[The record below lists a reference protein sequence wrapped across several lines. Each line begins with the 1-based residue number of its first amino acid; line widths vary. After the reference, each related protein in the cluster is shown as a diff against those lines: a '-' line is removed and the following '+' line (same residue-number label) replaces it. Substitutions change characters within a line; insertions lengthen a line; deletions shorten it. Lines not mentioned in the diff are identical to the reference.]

1 MAALPPTCDIPYA
14 SSLYE
19 IPFHPSQA
27 FYSSPAHL
35 PIMPKEFHSL
45 IPLDAAKSIV
55 LQHLPAARTTL
66 VPLNQAAGSILAEKI
81 VSTIDVPGFSR
92 ASMDGFAVLAEDTLE
107 AREDRPISLRLV
119 GRVAM
124 GRLPEISISS
134 GEAAEVSTGSMI
146 PPGADAVVMIEHSQA
161 MGEKVLVR
169 RPVYASENIQAAG
182 SDISFGE
189 TLLYPGT
196 LLQPREI
203 GVLAALGCEKVPV
216 RMLKVGVA
224 STGDELAPP
233 GENLAAGQIY
243 DINTY
248 TIAAAVSDCGAR
260 ALHYGI
266 LPDEKQAMAGAL
278 QKMAGECDL
287 ILVSGSTS
295 AGAGD
300 MIYRVME
307 EMGELIFHGVNLKP
321 GKPTI
326 FGLIEGKPCLG
337 LPGYPT
343 SALTV
348 FSCLAA
354 PAIRAALGRR
364 DRGKSAAGRLDGPVR
379 TEGRRQMLAVGLSG
393 DLVYPVD
400 KGSGSITTLAGADG
414 VVDIPAG
421 VEYLEEGTPVSVE
434 LFAERETDS
443 ETLLVAGENSILLD
457 KLAESRP
464 GCLRLL
470 CAGPIQARIYLEE
483 GVADLACVW
492 GLDRPWQRT
501 EIIWSAER
509 EMGLLFRDREALSH
523 LADRPLVGWQRDSS
537 LKSAFETVLKERSIS
552 SPRIVRSAKTHRAVA
567 AAVASGRAEAGY
579 AEKEAA
585 DETGLGFEFLAR
597 DRITLLAR
605 SDRAE
610 DSRIR
615 SLLQALSEKEAGR
628 SPDAAGSS

>member
-1 MAALPPTCDIPYA
+1 
-14 SSLYE
+14 
-19 IPFHPSQA
+19 
-27 FYSSPAHL
+27 
-35 PIMPKEFHSL
+35 MPKEFHSL
-45 IPLDAAKSIV
+45 IHLDEARSIV
-55 LQHLPAARTTL
+55 LQHLPAARTTP
-66 VPLNQAAGSILAEKI
+66 VPLSRAAGSILAEKI

-92 ASMDGFAVLAEDTLE
+92 ASMDGFAVLAEDTIE
-107 AREDRPISLRLV
+107 AREDRPISLRLA
-119 GRVAM
+119 GRVHM
-124 GRLPEISISS
+124 GRLPGVEISS

-161 MGEKVLVR
+161 QGEKVLVR

-203 GVLAALGCEKVPV
+203 GVLAALGCQEVPV

-248 TIAAAVSDCGAR
+248 TIAAAVADCGAR
-260 ALHYGI
+260 ALPYGI

-307 EMGELIFHGVNLKP
+307 EMGDLLFHGVNLKP

-354 PAIRAALGRR
+354 PAIRATLGRR
-364 DRGKSAAGRLDGPVR
+364 DRGKSAPGRLAGPVR

-414 VVDIPAG
+414 IIDIPAG
-421 VEYLEEGTPVSVE
+421 VEYLEDGTPVSVE
-434 LFAERETDS
+434 LFAEREPDPD
-443 ETLLVAGENSILLD
+443 TLIVAGENSVILEN
-457 KLAESRP
+457 LAESRP
-464 GCLRLL
+464 GSLRLL
-470 CAGPIQARIYLEE
+470 HAGPIQARIYLDE

-492 GLDRPWQRT
+492 GLDRPWQGT
-501 EIIWSAER
+501 EIIWSTER
-509 EMGLLFRDREALSH
+509 EMGLLFREQEALSH
-523 LADRPLVGWQRDSS
+523 LADISLAGWQRDSS
-537 LKSAFETVLKERSIS
+537 LKSDFEAAMKERGIASH
-552 SPRIVRSAKTHRAVA
+552 RFVRSARTHRAVA
-567 AAVASGRAEAGY
+567 AAVASGRADAGY
-579 AEKEAA
+579 AEREAA
-585 DETGLGFEFLAR
+585 EEAGLEFEILAR
-597 DRITLLAR
+597 NRISLLAR
-605 SDRAE
+605 NESLE

-628 SPDAAGSS
+628 SLDAAGNN